1 MKWTDEKTAIVTALK
16 EKGYKDEKQKDVFQL
31 IDPNN
36 PMIPTVNVKSQPKAG
51 EHIPVYFINTEDFEG
66 EYLQDVNG
74 QLGAAK
80 QLIRNAKNKLE
91 AEQKETEKP
100 EPAKPQAKP
109 GKPNIKPINEVANI
123 PTTPPPT
130 AVQLTGQ
137 VKLSVEIIQQ
147 YINSDATME
156 QAFNFMAFCEAQN
169 LDPFKQEA
177 HLIIFGG
184 KANNVI
190 GVDGNIKRAQEQ
202 PDYDGYEAGII
213 VKKEDGSIDEREGT
227 FLLKEETL
235 LGGWCKVY
243 RKNIKHPFVSKV
255 TLDEYIQLKKDGTPN
270 KIWNGKPATMIC
282 KVPTSQCHRKAYAG
296 LNGGGYES
304 CELEMKDIGD
314 VEVIE

>member
-1 MKWTDEKTAIVTALK
+1 MKWADEKADIVAALK
-16 EKGYKDEKQKDVFQL
+16 EKGYSDEKQKDVYQL
-31 IDPNN
+31 IDKNN
-36 PMIPTVNVKSQPKAG
+36 PMIPTVNIKSQPKAG
-51 EHIPVYFINTEDFEG
+51 EHIPVYFINTEDLEG

-80 QLIRNAKNKLE
+80 QLIRNAKNGLE
-91 AEQKETEKP
+91 TEQKQVKSETS
-100 EPAKPQAKP
+100 KPQPILK
-109 GKPNIKPINEVANI
+109 KQDIKPIKEVPNI
-123 PTTPPPT
+123 PMAQPPT

-213 VKKEDGSIDEREGT
+213 VKKEDGSLDDERVGT
-227 FLLKEETL
+227 FLLEEETL

-243 RKNIKHPFVSKV
+243 RKNITYPFVSKV
-255 TLDEYIQLKKDGTPN
+255 TLKEYIQLKKDGTPN
-270 KIWNGKPATMIC
+270 KIWEGKPATMIC
-282 KVPTSQCHRKAYAG
+282 KVPISQCHRKAYAG
-296 LNGGGYES
+296 LNGGGYE
-304 CELEMKDIGD
+304 LPEMTDLGD